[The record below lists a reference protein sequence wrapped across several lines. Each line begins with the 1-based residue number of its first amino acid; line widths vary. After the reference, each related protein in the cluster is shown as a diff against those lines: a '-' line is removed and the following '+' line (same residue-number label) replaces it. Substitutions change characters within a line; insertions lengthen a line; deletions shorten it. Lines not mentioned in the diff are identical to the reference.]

1 MNGDKMHIPVKL
13 FSCLGVIITLFFLSA
28 CSAAP
33 ASPTPTETS
42 APSATPVPTDTPEPT
57 SISMPTEETVLTA
70 AVSQTMLAP
79 LTGAP
84 YAATPVGGATQP
96 AFTPAPSVADKA
108 VFIGQNFPDGTR
120 FIPGTPVTIVWTVKN
135 AGTTAWT
142 TSYTLRYFAGT
153 KGDKTSYA
161 FTKEVPPG
169 SSVEF
174 TVSFVVPAALGEYST
189 WWKLTNGLSQNFS
202 DVDFRFEAS
211 ETAGPPKATPTP

>member
-1 MNGDKMHIPVKL
+1 MHNPVKL
-13 FSCLGVIITLFFLSA
+13 FSCLGVIVTLFFLSA
-28 CSAAP
+28 CAAAP

-42 APSATPVPTDTPEPT
+42 APSATPIPTDTAEPT
-57 SISMPTEETVLTA
+57 SPPMPTETTVLIDAAASTQAA
-70 AVSQTMLAP
+70 AVSQTKLAQ
-79 LTGAP
+79 LTGTP
-84 YAATPVGGATQP
+84 GAAGATQP
-96 AFTPAPSVADKA
+96 AYTPASSVADKA

-120 FIPGTPVTIVWTVKN
+120 FKPGTPVTIIWTVKN

-153 KGDKTSYA
+153 KGEKTSFA
-161 FTKEVPPG
+161 FPKDVPPG

-174 TVSFVVPAALGEYST
+174 MVSFVVPAALGEYST

-211 ETAGPPKATPTP
+211 ETAGPPKASPTP